1 MTAPGSTGPS
11 SLLDVQR
18 ELILAQISLQ
28 ELEDTREE
36 LEQRLAES
44 RQLQDGAQQLADRAT
59 ADFDH
64 LDRVHRELL
73 AHRDHLQHVLHVT
86 NQALEQTRAE
96 LAARDAQ
103 LAGTRQELA
112 AAHESH
118 RQATARGDQLAAE
131 LRAARAE
138 AHQLQQHIAELT
150 TVAEQRSTRIGQLE
164 SDVRAMKASRS
175 WRWTA
180 WLRSIERALRRR
192 P

>member
-1 MTAPGSTGPS
+1 
-11 SLLDVQR
+11 LLDVQR

-36 LEQRLAES
+36 LEHRLSES
-44 RQLQDGAQQLADRAT
+44 RELQTAAQQLADRAT

-73 AHRDHLQHVLHVT
+73 AHRDHLQHVQHVT
-86 NQALEQTRAE
+86 HQALEQTRAD

-112 AAHESH
+112 AAHDAQQ
-118 RQATARGDQLAAE
+118 RATALGAQLTTE
-131 LRAARAE
+131 LRSAREE
-138 AHQLQQHIAELT
+138 AQRLHQHLAELT
-150 TVAEQRSTRIGQLE
+150 ALAEQRATRIQQLE
-164 SDVRAMKASRS
+164 SEVRTMKASRS

-192 P
+192 QG